1 MKNKKFYIALSADIL
16 HAGHL
21 NIINEAK
28 KLSVKIIQP
37 SINKSDYEF
46 KVVDDDTICFGLGAV
61 KGVGSAAI
69 SNISKERKKVLLK
82 IFLTL
87 F

>member
-1 MKNKKFYIALSADIL
+1 MIWTIQIKLLRF
-16 HAGHL
+16 
-21 NIINEAK
+21 INEAK
-28 KLSVKIIQP
+28 KLGVKIIQP

-69 SNISKERKKVLLK
+69 SNISKERKKS
-82 IFLTL
+82 F
-87 F
+87 